1 MHAMR
6 RRCGGFS
13 LPELIAVLVVAGL
26 LAAFAAAHWDQGRGI
41 DELGFQE
48 RLMTALRLAQR
59 RAVSDGCE
67 VRVSVTAAGI
77 AVAQRAALCSGAFSL
92 PMAGTAGAGS
102 VLGGAPPA
110 GQSLSSVPAT
120 FYFDASGAVRAAPG
134 GALTDVTIDVGA
146 RQVVVT
152 GSTGHASL

>member
-1 MHAMR
+1 MHALR
-6 RRCGGFS
+6 RRSAGFS

-26 LAAFAAAHWDQGRGI
+26 LAAFAAARWDQGRGI

-67 VRVSVTAAGI
+67 VRVNIAAGGI
-77 AVAQRAALCSGAFSL
+77 QVDQRAALCSGAFNL

-102 VLGGAPPA
+102 VLDSAPPA
-110 GQSLSSVPAT
+110 GQALSAAPAT
-120 FYFDASGAVRAAPG
+120 FYFDAAGAVRAAPG
-134 GALTDVTIDVGA
+134 GALTDVTINVGA
-146 RQVVVT
+146 RQVQIT
-152 GSTGHASL
+152 GSTGHAAG